1 MRIIQS
7 SLFRAIVAIAVGVL
21 LVKYREDTM
30 KWLTIVI
37 GLLFFLS
44 GAITLIVYYY
54 ERQRLQRYTND
65 ITEDDFS
72 HDSYPSDDG
81 IEDAVIVEDDSYDS
95 TATQASTEKRQDIS
109 AQTAAKRKP
118 MFPFAGLGS
127 TILGVILAVMPV
139 DFIIGVTYVLAA
151 LLIIGAIQQIVSLLL
166 ARRFASI
173 PLLFWFFPVVTLVV
187 GILVVAHPM
196 DTATLPLKVIG
207 WAMMFYGVVECINTV
222 KIHLA
227 RKKYIEAQKA
237 KIVKGQLL
245 EE

>member
-81 IEDAVIVEDDSYDS
+81 IEDAVIVEDDSDDS

-109 AQTAAKRKP
+109 AQTTAKRKP

>member
-81 IEDAVIVEDDSYDS
+81 IEDAVIVEDDSDDN
-95 TATQASTEKRQDIS
+95 TATQASTEKQQDIS

>member
-81 IEDAVIVEDDSYDS
+81 IEDAVIVEDDSDDS
-95 TATQASTEKRQDIS
+95 TATQASTEKQQDIRHRRLRS
-109 AQTAAKRKP
+109 VSPCSPLQ
-118 MFPFAGLGS
+118 
-127 TILGVILAVMPV
+127 
-139 DFIIGVTYVLAA
+139 VLAA
-151 LLIIGAIQQIVSLLL
+151 PYS
-166 ARRFASI
+166 
-173 PLLFWFFPVVTLVV
+173 
-187 GILVVAHPM
+187 
-196 DTATLPLKVIG
+196 
-207 WAMMFYGVVECINTV
+207 E
-222 KIHLA
+222 
-227 RKKYIEAQKA
+227 
-237 KIVKGQLL
+237 
-245 EE
+245 

>member
-81 IEDAVIVEDDSYDS
+81 IEDAVIVEDDSDDS
-95 TATQASTEKRQDIS
+95 TATQASTEKQQDIS
-109 AQTAAKRKP
+109 AHTAAKRKP

>member
-81 IEDAVIVEDDSYDS
+81 IEDAVIVEDDSDDS
-95 TATQASTEKRQDIS
+95 TATQASTEKQQDIS

-166 ARRFASI
+166 ARRFAYI
-173 PLLFWFFPVVTLVV
+173 PLFFWFFPVVTLVV

>member
-81 IEDAVIVEDDSYDS
+81 IEDAVIVEDDS
-95 TATQASTEKRQDIS
+95 TATQASTEKQQDIS

>member
-72 HDSYPSDDG
+72 HDSYPSDDS
-81 IEDAVIVEDDSYDS
+81 IEDAVIVEDDSDDS
-95 TATQASTEKRQDIS
+95 TATQASTEKQQDIS

>member
-54 ERQRLQRYTND
+54 ERQRLQWYTND

-81 IEDAVIVEDDSYDS
+81 IEDAVIVEDDSDDS
-95 TATQASTEKRQDIS
+95 TATQASTEKQQDIS

>member
-1 MRIIQS
+1 
-7 SLFRAIVAIAVGVL
+7 
-21 LVKYREDTM
+21 
-30 KWLTIVI
+30 
-37 GLLFFLS
+37 
-44 GAITLIVYYY
+44 
-54 ERQRLQRYTND
+54 
-65 ITEDDFS
+65 
-72 HDSYPSDDG
+72 
-81 IEDAVIVEDDSYDS
+81 
-95 TATQASTEKRQDIS
+95 
-109 AQTAAKRKP
+109 

>member
-72 HDSYPSDDG
+72 HDSYPSDDD
-81 IEDAVIVEDDSYDS
+81 IEDAVIVEDDSDDS
-95 TATQASTEKRQDIS
+95 TATQASTEKQQDIS

>member
-54 ERQRLQRYTND
+54 ERQRLQRDIND

-81 IEDAVIVEDDSYDS
+81 IEDAVIVEDDSDDS